1 MSRLRKLI
9 RLPGRLDRVDS
20 DVDDELAF
28 HIAMR
33 EAKLKASGLDD
44 AQARTRA
51 RERFGDITSIRA
63 ECVASEQRLIHR
75 ERRMTL
81 GEEITSDL
89 RMAIRSARR
98 AGGFTF
104 TAMLTVAL
112 GVGATTAVFSLVEA
126 ILVRPLPYPQ
136 SDRIVRVYG
145 AVNNWDAPLSSPNF
159 RELRSQAR
167 TLSALGA

>member
-44 AQARTRA
+44 AQARIRA

-98 AGGFTF
+98 A
-104 TAMLTVAL
+104 
-112 GVGATTAVFSLVEA
+112 S
-126 ILVRPLPYPQ
+126 
-136 SDRIVRVYG
+136 
-145 AVNNWDAPLSSPNF
+145 
-159 RELRSQAR
+159 RS
-167 TLSALGA
+167 